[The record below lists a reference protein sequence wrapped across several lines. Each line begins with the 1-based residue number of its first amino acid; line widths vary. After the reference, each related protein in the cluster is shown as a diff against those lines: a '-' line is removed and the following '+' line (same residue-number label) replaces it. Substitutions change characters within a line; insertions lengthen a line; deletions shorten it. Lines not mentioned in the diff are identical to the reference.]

1 MKRKKIKSR
10 IKMNS
15 IKVIGND
22 RKDIYNA
29 LRNIINEI
37 SEDEVVKIT
46 LEFLYDEIK
55 NIRSNFDF
63 IETFVE
69 EWINLEEGVYIDY
82 ILDVIMDESENV
94 EFISIGVL
102 EDLK

>member
-55 NIRSNFDF
+55 NIRNNFDF